1 MRLAVIDQ
9 QVPPMTLDQPQYPDL
24 RVSTITPA
32 NMQLLQQAGAW
43 QELAATAPTF
53 QHMQVRLVQGEH
65 GKAGCGDWLGGCL
78 ADVSGV
84 AWVDCVSYW
93 AGWCLQQIQL
103 LPLITARYPRVLACP
118 S

>member
-43 QELAATAPTF
+43 PELAPTAPTF

-78 ADVSGV
+78 DRQMFQALHGLTVYHVGLVGV
-84 AWVDCVSYW
+84 CNRFSF
-93 AGWCLQQIQL
+93 CL
-103 LPLITARYPRVLACP
+103 
-118 S
+118 